1 MFSKERTRVEKRLD
15 VDIFFLADESVI
27 SPWRWELLV
36 TLAPKFHGTQPCI
49 LGCNYFLPSP
59 EVLGGC
65 SDIFVTLFEHSE
77 PQMRRHLQLPAEST
91 AHVWS
96 GALHLS
102 FRVHNLS
109 FPMKFRRGSF
119 KSKDR
124 SNSVTVSKRL
134 NLLGL
139 SWNIFLEN
147 NFHWTFNRRERQKGA
162 SCSFRSRDSW
172 FAVLGFQCFFW
183 IRHNGEFP

>member
-15 VDIFFLADESVI
+15 VDISFLADESVI

-77 PQMRRHLQLPAEST
+77 PQMRRHLQLPAESS

-124 SNSVTVSKRL
+124 SNSVTVSKCLISWDCHGTFSWKTIFTGPSTAASGRKVPVAASDPVTVGLLCWVSSVLIL
-134 NLLGL
+134 N
-139 SWNIFLEN
+139 
-147 NFHWTFNRRERQKGA
+147 
-162 SCSFRSRDSW
+162 
-172 FAVLGFQCFFW
+172 
-183 IRHNGEFP
+183 